1 VVLLALVT
9 VPLPL
14 APNVPVLAALVFVG
28 GFTISPTLIAAFAL
42 LEELVPAPSRTEGLT
57 WFSTGIGIGLAAAA
71 SLTGQVVDTAGGRA
85 SFGVAVA
92 SGALAALLALAGA
105 RRLRPAG

>member
-1 VVLLALVT
+1 
-9 VPLPL
+9 
-14 APNVPVLAALVFVG
+14 VFVG